1 MFWYRLCKI
10 WVIFVGVNV
19 RYGFGSALFLSM
31 IRTAAGHLLGL
42 CLKARAEIAGGVI
55 LIFILSFILLSNKA
69 GEFPQTSYFRTIF
82 LKFFLPLLTTIP
94 SPES

>member
-19 RYGFGSALFLSM
+19 RYGFGFALLLSM
-31 IRTAAGHLLGL
+31 IGTAAGHLFGL

-55 LIFILSFILLSNKA
+55 LICM
-69 GEFPQTSYFRTIF
+69 G
-82 LKFFLPLLTTIP
+82 
-94 SPES
+94 